1 VIPRDRR
8 NVFVFSFRRF
18 LLSRLVATVFVIA
31 LRAGSERAHFRGELQ
46 NDTFESR
53 DLFFRGAVV
62 NAHPARAFNTDLVPH
77 QRRFAER
84 RHGSRSF
91 ARKHVSERGAA
102 ETAPAR
108 AAVRRQDARGHS
120 GVACYVFNPE
130 S

>member
-1 VIPRDRR
+1 LSSRFAPEVNARTSEASSKTTLSSLAIS
-8 NVFVFSFRRF
+8 SF
-18 LLSRLVATVFVIA
+18 A
-31 LRAGSERAHFRGELQ
+31 
-46 NDTFESR
+46 
-53 DLFFRGAVV
+53 GAVV

-120 GVACYVFNPE
+120 GVACYVLNPE